1 MGLELVEGKEGA
13 CRLQPLLLGGR
24 AKRGVIRLR
33 LLLLDGGWRRV
44 ICGGGW
50 TSFEVLVAVKTG
62 GLSSVQPLGDPWTT
76 FQYEHLTCFH
86 QHLHD
91 PRPSTKIDG
100 ARPSTSAL
108 MTDWRKSCV
117 TWMAVRR

>member
-1 MGLELVEGKEGA
+1 MGLELVEGKEGVS
-13 CRLQPLLLGGR
+13 RLRLLLLGGL
-24 AKRGVIRLR
+24 AKRVMIRPR

-86 QHLHD
+86 QHLHY
-91 PRPSTKIDG
+91 PRPSTRVDG

-108 MTDWRKSCV
+108 MTDWRKSRV
-117 TWMAVRR
+117 T

>member
-1 MGLELVEGKEGA
+1 MELVVEGL
-13 CRLQPLLLGGR
+13 RLQLLLLDGLV
-24 AKRGVIRLR
+24 KMVVFRLQ
-33 LLLLDGGWRRV
+33 LLLLDGGRRRA
-44 ICGGGW
+44 CGGGGW
-50 TSFEVLVAVKTG
+50 MSCEVFGDVKTV
-62 GLSSVQPLGDPWTT
+62 GLSSVQLPGDPWTT
-76 FQYEHLTCFH
+76 TQYDHVTCFH